1 MDGILE
7 LDVLIYP
14 DEVRLVSQ
22 DDIREWE
29 LETASQPSVP
39 AARLF
44 VALYPYN
51 PAAMSPNHETAA
63 EELPFVP
70 GQIIKVFGDKDSDG
84 FYHGESGGLW
94 GDVPSNM
101 VAEVPLE
108 DENLKELLMQQ
119 GFLPVDRTECNVAAG
134 TRAHGKGHL
143 FIIEVIMWSM
153 PTGVSFTPEDLSDT
167 ASIPDDVVVRRM
179 VTIFEY
185 DPWESSPNLDSEA
198 ELGFRAG
205 DIIYVFG
212 DMDQDG
218 FYYVCS
224 ESPLD
229 ANTEEMSR
237 AVLTRTRFPPEMGVS
252 NSVHTTAW
260 SQSGVVRDPWY
271 R

>member
-22 DDIREWE
+22 DDLREWE
-29 LETASQPSVP
+29 LETASQLSVP

-119 GFLPVDRTECNVAAG
+119 GFLPVDRT
-134 TRAHGKGHL
+134 
-143 FIIEVIMWSM
+143 
-153 PTGVSFTPEDLSDT
+153 GVSFTPEDLSDT

-218 FYYVCS
+218 FYYGDLHGRRGLVPS
-224 ESPLD
+224 NFLQPL
-229 ANTEEMSR
+229 
-237 AVLTRTRFPPEMGVS
+237 
-252 NSVHTTAW
+252 
-260 SQSGVVRDPWY
+260 PWN
-271 R
+271 